1 LPAKK
6 INKNGLKPFSR
17 LSYLLYL
24 KEQITPHQTSILTRQ
39 AWAGWRTA
47 APPENRLSGCR

>member
-17 LSYLLYL
+17 LSYLLFL
-24 KEQITPHQTSILTRQ
+24 KEQITPRQTSILTRQ